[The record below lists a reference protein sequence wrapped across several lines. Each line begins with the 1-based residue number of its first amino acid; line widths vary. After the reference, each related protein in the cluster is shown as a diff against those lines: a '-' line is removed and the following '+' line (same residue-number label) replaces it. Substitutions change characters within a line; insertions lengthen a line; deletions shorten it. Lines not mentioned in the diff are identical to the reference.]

1 MSKAW
6 MPFYGGDFIGNTMH
20 LSRGAIGSYVLLLWH
35 HWEHGS
41 LPADE
46 NALRRIARCQGG
58 APWTALWRQLKPF
71 FHIRQDNPDR
81 IYSTRA
87 LAELSRNA
95 EISNKRKGAA
105 LQMHSKCRASA
116 EHLHTQSQSHLLT
129 SLSSSPSSPS
139 NQSKSSPLNG
149 NGVSR
154 EKKREEVAEVSKPPR
169 HGARS
174 RDGQLVYFKRGT
186 SEFDAH
192 MRDYQEG
199 TGKEPMATSHGRWF
213 RILGEVVSRA
223 RK

>member
-71 FHIRQDNPDR
+71 FHTRQDNPDR

-116 EHLHTQSQSHLLT
+116 EHLHTQSQSQ
-129 SLSSSPSSPS
+129 SPSKTVIVST
-139 NQSKSSPLNG
+139 QSKGTPSRSGSNG
-149 NGVSR
+149 PRAGAATIGERMGDYVWNGR
-154 EKKREEVAEVSKPPR
+154 IWAEY
-169 HGARS
+169 H
-174 RDGQLVYFKRGT
+174 
-186 SEFDAH
+186 
-192 MRDYQEG
+192 
-199 TGKEPMATSHGRWF
+199 EPDEPFG
-213 RILGEVVSRA
+213 
-223 RK
+223 